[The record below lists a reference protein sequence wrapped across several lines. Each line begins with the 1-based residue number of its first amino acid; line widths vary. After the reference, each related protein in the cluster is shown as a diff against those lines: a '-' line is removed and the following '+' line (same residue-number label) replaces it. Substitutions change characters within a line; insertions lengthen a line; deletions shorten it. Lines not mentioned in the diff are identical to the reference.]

1 MCQYSEGSEGED
13 VDCCGR
19 GGLDINWPL
28 FPRSALYSFHCFEE
42 LLQIVVL
49 VCTVPLAKSLLD

>member
-13 VDCCGR
+13 VDCRGR
-19 GGLDINWPL
+19 GGLGINWPL
-28 FPRSALYSFHCFEE
+28 FPCFALYAFHCFEE

>member
-1 MCQYSEGSEGED
+1 MCPYSEGIEEED

-19 GGLDINWPL
+19 GGLGINWPF
-28 FPRSALYSFHCFEE
+28 FPCSALYAFRCFEE